1 VTSSPR
7 YQLLDVETKG
17 YRVAVILDTRS
28 EVTHRIR
35 QKGTK
40 FLFWDRRDQ
49 VVSNPTLRRVARE
62 ALA

>member
-17 YRVAVILDTRS
+17 YRVAVILDTRY
-28 EVTHRIR
+28 EVTYRIR

-40 FLFWDRRDQ
+40 FLFWDRQDAP
-49 VVSNPTLRRVARE
+49 VKTPALRRVARE